1 MNTKSKYNTKQRAE
15 LMAYLMS
22 MSGEHV
28 TVNDVC
34 RHFEEKGR
42 SIGVTTVYRQLDKMV
57 EEGLVNK
64 YNLDSS
70 SSACY
75 EFIDTEH
82 HMDGNHSCYHCK
94 CEKCGRLV
102 HVERRAFETAMRSIS
117 LAEAAGGFEMDLSHT
132 VFYGVCRD
140 CKADGGTETKETG
153 ESES

>member
-1 MNTKSKYNTKQRAE
+1 MNTKSKYNTKQRSE

-94 CEKCGRLV
+94 CEKCGKLI
-102 HVERRAFETAMRSIS
+102 HLHCGEIEELIKHI
-117 LAEAAGGFEMDLSHT
+117 EKSHNFMINPKRT
-132 VFYGVCRD
+132 VFYGVCKE
-140 CKADGGTETKETG
+140 CKQ
-153 ESES
+153 